1 MPTITRPPRLAAGR
15 VVSAAAL
22 LVALTALAATAC
34 SGPGDASGKAAPSTG
49 PVDACAQLLPSDIAG
64 VLGPN
69 SPPQPSAEGSGDSG
83 VTSCT
88 WENPDTS
95 QSITLEI
102 RSAGTAPGGKLPD
115 PDPAQSAQPVPNA
128 DDMLLVGGDQV
139 EFAAGDRLCFL
150 QVLTDEAQKDKDR
163 DTAVRLAQGVRDR
176 L

>member
-1 MPTITRPPRLAAGR
+1 MPTIEYHVRLGASR
-15 VVSAAAL
+15 VVTLAAL
-22 LVALTALAATAC
+22 LTVLTGTAC
-34 SGPGDASGKAAPSTG
+34 SGPGGDASGNAAPGAG
-49 PVDACAQLLPSDIAG
+49 PVDACAQIPASDVAG

-69 SPPQPSAEGSGDSG
+69 SPPQPTAEGD

-102 RSAGTAPGGKLPD
+102 RPAGTAPGGKLPD
-115 PDPAQSAQPVPNA
+115 PDPAQSAQPLPNA

-163 DTAVRLAQGVRDR
+163 DTAVRLAQAVRDR